1 MKDRKGRR
9 NGKQLAM
16 GVLGSAGQALKE
28 LNFSHQLKD

>member
-16 GVLGSAGQALKE
+16 GSAGQALKE
-28 LNFSHQLKD
+28 LIFSHQLKD